1 MKRMVQH
8 HNGDKMLNSTTR
20 IPLKK
25 EQIVIRDIGDEAVL
39 YNPETKAIHVL
50 NKTSSMVW
58 EYCDGKH
65 SLKMIE
71 NKIMEKFNVS
81 NTQYVKDDI
90 REIISQFSELGLI
103 E

>member
-1 MKRMVQH
+1 
-8 HNGDKMLNSTTR
+8 MLNSTIQ

-25 EQIVIRDIGDEAVL
+25 EKIVIRDMGDEAVL
-39 YNPETKAIHVL
+39 YNPQTKAIHVL

-71 NKIMEKFNVS
+71 NKIMETFDVS
-81 NTQYVKDDI
+81 NAQDVKDDL
-90 REIISQFSELGLI
+90 RETLNQFSELGLI